1 MNNCGRLFLAD
12 NLNAFYATAQR
23 ALVISAEVTLNPYSD
38 HVQICRNPLEPVL
51 PAPAVPEFMI
61 VGTTRPG
68 IHPAVVVRRTISAS
82 FPMEERPATVA
93 VYSMGID
100 NPARVEVPVGS
111 RPPQPSAQAAP
122 IREPNLYDLQAYETR
137 ITYSTSS
144 IAGVPQLSYQDQ
156 RLSLNFSGE
165 EIRRLEAEIGSL
177 VTVTLE
183 QIPDLQTV
191 TLTLLVPSINLGEG
205 STESP
210 VQTVAIVT
218 TRRTTIA
225 GPQPQAGQVQT
236 YRTLAVEGTAQLVAF

>member
-1 MNNCGRLFLAD
+1 MSNCGRLFLAD

-51 PAPAVPEFMI
+51 PAPAVPEYMI

-68 IHPAVVVRRTISAS
+68 IHPALVVRRTVSAS
-82 FPMEERPATVA
+82 FPMDERPATVA

-100 NPARVEVPVGS
+100 NPARVEVPVGTS
-111 RPPQPSAQAAP
+111 PPQTSALAAQ
-122 IREPNLYDLQAYETR
+122 IREPNLFDLQAYETR

-144 IAGVPQLSYQDQ
+144 ITGVPQLSYQDQ
-156 RLSLNFSGE
+156 RLSLTFSGE
-165 EIRRLEAEIGSL
+165 DLRRLETEIGSL

-191 TLTLLVPSINLGEG
+191 TLTLLVPTINLREG

-218 TRRTTIA
+218 TQRTSIG
-225 GPQPQAGQVQT
+225 GPQLLEGQVQT
-236 YRTLAVEGTAQLVAF
+236 YRTLPLEGTAQLVAF